1 MCFTMDTHGLAIHE
15 RHGKRA
21 KEVAEITSIHHP
33 SLTVA
38 SSSSETRSWSLP
50 MTDGTQEF
58 HLPLHEAFEEL
69 LQLYRMLELE
79 NELLRGQLRRHP
91 VGELQIRETERKMM
105 ELRGDTPAATPGRL
119 TALLA
124 ARTE

>member
-1 MCFTMDTHGLAIHE
+1 
-15 RHGKRA
+15 
-21 KEVAEITSIHHP
+21 
-33 SLTVA
+33 
-38 SSSSETRSWSLP
+38 

-58 HLPLHEAFEEL
+58 HPPLQQAFEEL

-105 ELRGDTPAATPGRL
+105 ELRGSTPLATPDHL
-119 TALLA
+119 TALMVT
-124 ARTE
+124 RPE

>member
-1 MCFTMDTHGLAIHE
+1 
-15 RHGKRA
+15 
-21 KEVAEITSIHHP
+21 
-33 SLTVA
+33 
-38 SSSSETRSWSLP
+38 

-58 HLPLHEAFEEL
+58 HPTLHQAFEEL

-105 ELRGDTPAATPGRL
+105 ELRGNTPLVMPDHL
-119 TALLA
+119 TALMA
-124 ARTE
+124 ARSE

>member
-1 MCFTMDTHGLAIHE
+1 
-15 RHGKRA
+15 
-21 KEVAEITSIHHP
+21 
-33 SLTVA
+33 
-38 SSSSETRSWSLP
+38 

-58 HLPLHEAFEEL
+58 HQPLHEAFEEL
-69 LQLYRMLELE
+69 LQHYRMLELE

-105 ELRGDTPAATPGRL
+105 ELRGDVPAATPDRL

>member
-1 MCFTMDTHGLAIHE
+1 
-15 RHGKRA
+15 
-21 KEVAEITSIHHP
+21 
-33 SLTVA
+33 
-38 SSSSETRSWSLP
+38 

-58 HLPLHEAFEEL
+58 HLALQQAFEEL

-105 ELRGDTPAATPGRL
+105 ELRGGTPLAMPDHL
-119 TALLA
+119 TALMA
-124 ARTE
+124 ARPE

>member
-1 MCFTMDTHGLAIHE
+1 
-15 RHGKRA
+15 
-21 KEVAEITSIHHP
+21 
-33 SLTVA
+33 
-38 SSSSETRSWSLP
+38 

>member
-1 MCFTMDTHGLAIHE
+1 
-15 RHGKRA
+15 
-21 KEVAEITSIHHP
+21 
-33 SLTVA
+33 
-38 SSSSETRSWSLP
+38 

-105 ELRGDTPAATPGRL
+105 ELRGDMPAATPDRL